1 MANNLGEICI
11 RGAPQGMWEDKV
23 QQYAFGIGNGMGLET
38 LSIVDRFGEIDVRY
52 RVCRQCCCELQR
64 GGWEVRAKIFVVGT
78 KGESGTKTCGKFMG
92 EERIGFTEKADVLV

>member
-23 QQYAFGIGNGMGLET
+23 QQYAFGIGNGIGLET

-52 RVCRQCCCELQR
+52 WVCGQCCCELQR
-64 GGWEVRAKIFVVGT
+64 GGWEVRAKDLCSWD
-78 KGESGTKTCGKFMG
+78 KGR
-92 EERIGFTEKADVLV
+92 ERHKDLW